1 MPLTKVTSG
10 VIAANAV
17 VDSFGTQSITGDKI
31 GLNAITGNTLAS
43 NIINSNNIVTG
54 AVTGDKLGATS
65 INANNIVNATITGA
79 KLASTTITGDKITVG
94 SLAGNVFTANTITG
108 DKIGQNAV
116 SSNNIIASVTLTTPQ
131 LSGNLVSST
140 NSSIRFV
147 STNAYDGQQNSKI
160 QWINENQNGVMAQ
173 ISGIREQNAGAPG
186 ALGFYTN
193 SNVDSG
199 GYTPTERMRVDS
211 SGRILIGTTATSPA
225 TADAYGV
232 TIGSAG
238 GGSAYAGVI
247 QASSNGSRA
256 LLLNRGSDNGET
268 AGFYRSAVQVGS
280 ISVTGSAT
288 AFNTSSDYRLKE
300 NIAPMTGAL
309 FKVTQLKPCTYIWK
323 STGENGEGF
332 IAHELQAIVPDAV
345 TGEKDAVDTEG
356 NPIYQGVDTS
366 FLVAT
371 LTAAIQEL
379 KTELDAAKQ
388 RITELENANK

>member
-1 MPLTKVTSG
+1 MPIQKVTSG
-10 VIAANAV
+10 IIADGAIVAT
-17 VDSFGTQSITGDKI
+17 DIADGT
-31 GLNAITGNTLAS
+31 
-43 NIINSNNIVTG
+43 VTG
-54 AVTGDKLGATS
+54 PKLGPTS

-79 KLASTTITGDKITVG
+79 KLA
-94 SLAGNVFTANTITG
+94 ANTVTG

-147 STNAYDGQQNSKI
+147 STNSYDGQQNSKI

-199 GYTPTERMRVDS
+199 GYTPTERMRVIS
-211 SGRILIGTTATSPA
+211 SGGVRFACENFANQPSSTNWGIELNNTSGSSVFFGQGTGTETHINF
-225 TADAYGV
+225 GNR
-232 TIGSAG
+232 
-238 GGSAYAGVI
+238 
-247 QASSNGSRA
+247 NGI
-256 LLLNRGSDNGET
+256 RGSIQTTSGGT
-268 AGFYRSAVQVGS
+268 SY
-280 ISVTGSAT
+280 
-288 AFNTSSDYRLKE
+288 NTTSDYRLKE

-309 FKVTQLKPCTYIWK
+309 AKISQLNPVTYNWK
-323 STGENGEGF
+323 IGGNGQGF
-332 IAHELQAIVPDAV
+332 IAHELQEVVPEAV
-345 TGEKDAVDTEG
+345 TGEKDAIDENG
-356 NPIYQGVDTS
+356 EPKYQMVDTS